1 MDTLAC
7 NYDSD
12 ANAGNGCLYPTT
24 YYDCDNNCL
33 NDSDGDGVCDELEV
47 LGCADETAVNFNSDA
62 TEDDGTCSYVVL
74 GCTDEAYLEYNI
86 NATEDDGSCATFIGC
101 ADEGFYE
108 YNVGL
113 TCESKRGDSNSDNI
127 IDLDDLFAVLG
138 AWLVSGPDLAGDV
151 NNDEIVDLQDLFD
164 VLGNWLN

>member
-1 MDTLAC
+1 MGEC
-7 NYDSD
+7 EYSD
-12 ANAGNGCLYPTT
+12 E

-47 LGCADETAVNFNSDA
+47 LGCVDDTAVNFNSAA
-62 TEDDGTCSYVVL
+62 TEDDGTCSYVVV